1 MPVSA
6 LRPSTKA
13 EIFADGTKIFSARGE
28 DLPQHTVSLNP
39 LLDSSFW
46 RQMAN
51 YAEAITDH
59 PAPFLTQA
67 DGKVYQFGTS
77 TLSAVVSY
85 LDHSF
90 AHINDGIRMMREI
103 ATSLASNKLHPQIF
117 DLLEFQKTVKALT
130 PEKAGLKAE
139 DLFAMI
145 MSLPTSYYYD
155 KRKDNHTQLMFL
167 TLVPII
173 TEKERYRVQDVVTLP
188 THHQGIVKN
197 DWHKIKAD
205 DSIVLHN
212 DYESLAVHKQNLACI
227 KLPAHLPCDF
237 CLISELEVSE
247 FNSCLQKVLKGQAPS
262 EVCDFEKIE
271 FGYEESTQIDNNAWA
286 YSDPTPGIV
295 LETCGEQRNRT
306 SLSTEGILNI
316 NPNCSYTI
324 TNGPFVQAQ
333 MPSNVVV
340 YPITSGDEDKVRIVD
355 KTTDSVLGEHFERN
369 DLYYVIGL
377 CLGIMVLAVAFSAYC
392 YRMGCTL
399 RYRGYEVQMPRNS
412 GFVSYS
418 RPSRQQVEVFDLE
431 ENPAPRTP
439 TDDISPV
446 LANLNRAIT
455 GYIRSV

>member
-1 MPVSA
+1 
-6 LRPSTKA
+6 
-13 EIFADGTKIFSARGE
+13 
-28 DLPQHTVSLNP
+28 
-39 LLDSSFW
+39 
-46 RQMAN
+46 
-51 YAEAITDH
+51 
-59 PAPFLTQA
+59 
-67 DGKVYQFGTS
+67 
-77 TLSAVVSY
+77 
-85 LDHSF
+85 
-90 AHINDGIRMMREI
+90 MMREI
-103 ATSLASNKLHPQIF
+103 ATSLANNRLHPQIF
-117 DLLEFQKTVKALT
+117 DLLEFQKTVKALI

-145 MSLPTSYYYD
+145 MALPTSYYYD
-155 KRKDNHTQLMFL
+155 SRKGNHSQTMFL
-167 TLVPII
+167 TLIPII
-173 TEKERYRVQDVVTLP
+173 TEKGRYKVKDVVTLP
-188 THHQGIVKN
+188 THHQGILKN

-212 DYESLAVHKQNLACI
+212 DYESIAVHKQSLACI

-237 CLISELEVSE
+237 CIMTELEISE
-247 FNSCLQKVLKGQAPS
+247 FNSCLQKVFKGQAPS

-306 SLSTEGILNI
+306 SLSTEGILNLD
-316 NPNCSYTI
+316 PNCTYTI

-377 CLGIMVLAVAFSAYC
+377 CCGLVIVTTTLLVYC
-392 YRMGCTL
+392 YCTGCTL
-399 RYRGYEVQMPRNS
+399 RYRGYSVRMPP
-412 GFVSYS
+412 GYVTYS
-418 RPSRQQVEVFDLE
+418 RPSRQQVEVFDIE